1 MNFLSKVVDSNLGNS
16 LLQAG
21 TAVASGKSVGDVAK
35 RVVTRNQT
43 RKLEGYF
50 MQAADAYSSG
60 YSTFNAPS
68 LTKFGV
74 SGGIALATW
83 TTIYM
88 VQKMNGDV
96 DEEAHEP
103 FKTPAIAGTAGFFAA
118 FFSVMVFDVVRRQ
131 KTFSNFTGTNMFM
144 QYAIFFS
151 VPLALLSTVLNIAS
165 PLDLKKSVVVAA
177 AIAVAVVMLAKKFY
191 FVFKQNDLEREVFTQ
206 IANALESCP
215 GPGKAGCNHEH
226 AGYMEAFANMVKP
239 YLDQIN
245 YLLPDPLNAV
255 EVARDIASRQIF
267 DTLRNRV

>member
-1 MNFLSKVVDSNLGNS
+1 MNFLSNAINSNLGNS

-21 TAVASGKSVGDVAK
+21 TAIASGKSVRDVTK

-43 RKLEGYF
+43 KKLEGYF

-68 LTKFGV
+68 LAKFGV

-88 VQKMNGDV
+88 VRKMKRDV
-96 DEEAHEP
+96 DDEAHQP
-103 FKTPAIAGTAGFFAA
+103 FKTPAIAGTSAFFAA
-118 FFSVMVFDVVRRQ
+118 FLSVMVFDVVRRQ
-131 KTFSNFTGTNMFM
+131 KTFSKFTGTNMFM

-151 VPLALLSTVLNIAS
+151 VPLALFSTVFKISS
-165 PLDLKKSVVVAA
+165 PLDLKNSVVVAA

-206 IANALESCP
+206 IANALEACP
-215 GPGKAGCNHEH
+215 GPGRAGCDHKH
-226 AGYMEAFANMVKP
+226 AGYVEAFSNMVKP

-245 YLLPDPLNAV
+245 YFLPEPLDAV
-255 EVARDIASRQIF
+255 EVCRDIASRQIF
-267 DTLRNRV
+267 DTLRNRL